1 MNSPLNIIF
10 PAPPILP
17 DPEPPVIELSYD
29 YVQLKAYRLSSQPY
43 IVRASYDTVQMMI
56 DERIL
61 RNLDNDYIDRLIWVR
76 ANL

>member
-10 PAPPILP
+10 PAPPVLP

-29 YVQLKAYRLSSQPY
+29 YVQLKAYRLLSQPY

-61 RNLDNDYIDRLIWVR
+61 RKLDNDYIDWLIWVR